1 MEFRF
6 CKFEDKNLLI
16 IQHEEHTIGAIK
28 LDDIREFVND
38 KEQSVKFLNDEMN
51 K

>member
-16 IQHEEHTIGAIK
+16 IQHEESTIGAIK
-28 LDDIREFVND
+28 LEDIREFIND
-38 KEQSVKFLNDEMN
+38 KEQNVKFLNNEMN

>member
-6 CKFEDKNLLI
+6 CKFEDKNLII
-16 IQHEEHTIGAIK
+16 IQHEEFA
-28 LDDIREFVND
+28 ND

>member
-16 IQHEEHTIGAIK
+16 IQHEESTIGAIK
-28 LDDIREFVND
+28 LEDIREFIND
-38 KEQSVKFLNDEMN
+38 KEQNVKFLNDEMN

>member
-6 CKFEDKNLLI
+6 CKFEDKNLII
-16 IQHEEHTIGAIK
+16 IQHKESTIGAIK

-38 KEQSVKFLNDEMN
+38 REQSVKFLNDEMN

>member
-6 CKFEDKNLLI
+6 CKFEDKNLII
-16 IQHEEHTIGAIK
+16 IQHEESTIGAIK

>member
-6 CKFEDKNLLI
+6 CKFEDKNLII
-16 IQHEEHTIGAIK
+16 IQHEDSTIGAIK
-28 LDDIREFVND
+28 LDDIKEFVND